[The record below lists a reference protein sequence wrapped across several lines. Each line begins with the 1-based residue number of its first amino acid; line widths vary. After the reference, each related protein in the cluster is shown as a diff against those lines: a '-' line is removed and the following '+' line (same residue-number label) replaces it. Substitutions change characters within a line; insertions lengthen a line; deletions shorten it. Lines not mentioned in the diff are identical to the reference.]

1 MYLVVLV
8 LDFLF
13 LSKQNQNYT
22 VNTKFTM
29 NLLHIF
35 LRDRDH
41 INTNFKN
48 NIKYITTIV
57 RKFKY
62 NKV

>member
-35 LRDRDH
+35 LRGRDH